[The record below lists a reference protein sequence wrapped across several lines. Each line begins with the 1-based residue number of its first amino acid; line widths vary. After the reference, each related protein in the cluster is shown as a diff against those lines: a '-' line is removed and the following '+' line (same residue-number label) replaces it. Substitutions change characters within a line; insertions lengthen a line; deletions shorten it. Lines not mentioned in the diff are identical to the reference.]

1 MLPFYRKALNDK
13 LVERIR
19 KNPKYSLRAFARA
32 IEVDASI
39 LSKVLRGE
47 RYFSEELAIR
57 VLDRIDLSY
66 EEREWFLSSLARA
79 RVEAG
84 LRRSSPAQK
93 RRLAEPTR
101 ERSRELTREL
111 TIDQFKIV
119 ADWYH
124 YAILELTR
132 VEGFRNDPA
141 WIAGRL
147 GLQEFEVIGAID
159 RLKLL
164 ELLEERD
171 GTLINTSFYLNTA
184 LGEVSSAAKRRRQ
197 KQILEKSMHALENL
211 PISIRNHSARTVA
224 IDPEGRR

>member
-93 RRLAEPTR
+93 RRLAELAR

-132 VEGFRNDPA
+132 VEGFRNEPA

-147 GLQEFEVIGAID
+147 GCRSA
-159 RLKLL
+159 
-164 ELLEERD
+164 
-171 GTLINTSFYLNTA
+171 TA
-184 LGEVSSAAKRRRQ
+184 
-197 KQILEKSMHALENL
+197 
-211 PISIRNHSARTVA
+211 P
-224 IDPEGRR
+224 